1 MRITTVAL
9 SAALVAAFTLPS
21 SATVRITS
29 DPGGEIG
36 VYLQKFEL
44 LRNSGQDVIIDGPC
58 LSACTMVLGV
68 IPRDHLCVTSRARLG
83 FHAAWRPDAFGRQVV
98 SPDGTEL
105 LMTEYPPQVRDWIA
119 RRGGLT
125 PHLMYLT
132 GSELASMYSPC
143 QRDQNAAAAGS
154 TSGSEGVLLRPL
166 TSTFASS
173 RKVGRKPFRP

>member
-1 MRITTVAL
+1 MRIATAVL
-9 SAALVAAFTLPS
+9 SAVLVAAFAFPS

-29 DPGGEIG
+29 DPGGELG
-36 VYLQKFEL
+36 AYLQKFES

-83 FHAAWRPDAFGRQVV
+83 FHAAWRPNEFGRQVV
-98 SPDGTEL
+98 SQEGTEL
-105 LMTEYPPQVRDWIA
+105 LMTAYPQQVRDWFG

-132 GSELASMYSPC
+132 SSEFESC
-143 QRDQNAAAAGS
+143 KRDQ
-154 TSGSEGVLLRPL
+154 
-166 TSTFASS
+166 
-173 RKVGRKPFRP
+173 